1 MRDPLKNYSYR
12 KKRIINRERVIDTDA
27 ITNITVIII
36 IMINSVTTKELDNYQ
51 SIKPG

>member
-36 IMINSVTTKELDNYQ
+36 MINSVTTKELDNYQ